1 MATADLERPRYHFTA
16 RCGWLNDPNG
26 LFFRDGEYHLYF
38 QHNPAAPHWGNLH
51 WGHAV
56 SDDLLHWRELPT
68 ALQPHSAKDQC
79 YSGSAWVDLENHAGF
94 QTGDQPAILVYYTS
108 TGRGECLAYSND
120 GGLTFREYENNPIIR
135 HRGRDP
141 RILYHRESGY
151 YILVVYEE
159 FNFAA
164 FYRSSNLKDWE
175 FCSRIHGFFECPE
188 LFELN
193 GRWVLFGANGR
204 YSIGRFDGREFHP
217 ESLPAPLFEGEA
229 YAGQS
234 FSNCD
239 RRIMIF
245 WLRDREGFAG
255 LPYNQQMTLPVELT
269 LHDNTVRVNPAVI
282 PPEAFVVRPEGRNLR
297 LHGWELPPAEELLI
311 VEDVFSLE
319 IFVNSGERYIV
330 HPLHIHRP
338 RILSFGE
345 ILIDRHPNGDRLG
358 GAPVNLAAGLRE
370 LNAEVQ
376 LTGAVGTDPEGDWLL
391 AQLAEKKLSL
401 EHVQRND
408 YPTMIARVGRDAD
421 GDNTFSFTPESA
433 SDHIHPDEK
442 TISSPVDVICFGTLA
457 QRSPESAATLAALK
471 DKHPDAR
478 FFCDLNLRAP
488 FYNEHT
494 IRHCLQL
501 AHWVKLSAGEAAIL
515 AGILNLPTAPEAFCQ
530 ECANRYGVE
539 VLVITRGPDG
549 GDVWTRE
556 EFFHFEATPVPAV
569 TGTVGA
575 GDAFSAGFLYY
586 LACGASPRIAAAA
599 GSARAAMVIAR

>member
-1 MATADLERPRYHFTA
+1 MTTADSERPRYHFTA
-16 RCGWLNDPNG
+16 RSGWLNDPNG
-26 LFFRDGEYHLYF
+26 LFQLDGTYHLYF

-51 WGHAV
+51 WGHAI
-56 SDDLLHWRELPT
+56 SEDLLHWRELPV
-68 ALQPHSAKDQC
+68 ALRPRSDKDLC
-79 YSGSAWVDLENHAGF
+79 YSGSAWVDRENHAGF
-94 QTGDQPAILVYYTS
+94 QTGERPTILVYYTS

-120 GGLTFREYENNPIIR
+120 GGLTFQEYENNPVIR

-151 YILVVYEE
+151 YVLVVYEE

-188 LFELN
+188 LFDLD

-245 WLRDREGFAG
+245 WLRDREGFSG

-269 LHDNTVRVNPAVI
+269 LRDNAVRVTPAVV
-282 PPEAFVVRPEGRNLR
+282 PPEAFVVHPGSRSLK
-297 LHGWELPPAEELLI
+297 LHGWDLPPAEELLI
-311 VEDVFSLE
+311 AEDTFSLE
-319 IFVNSGERYIV
+319 IFVNGGERYIV
-330 HPLHIHRP
+330 HPLHIRRP

-345 ILIDRHPNGDRLG
+345 ILIDRHPDGDRLG
-358 GAPVNLAAGLRE
+358 GAPVNLGAGLRA
-370 LNAEVQ
+370 LGAEVRLQ
-376 LTGAVGTDPEGDWLL
+376 GAVGTDPDGDWVLT
-391 AQLAEKKLSL
+391 QLAAKGLSPDSIQ
-401 EHVQRND
+401 HNSH
-408 YPTMIARVGRDAD
+408 PTMVARVGRSAD
-421 GDNTFSFTPESA
+421 GENTFQFTSESA
-433 SDHIHPDEK
+433 SDHIRPDG
-442 TISSPVDVICFGTLA
+442 TDAAFPADVVCFGTLA
-457 QRSPESAATLAALK
+457 RRSPESAATLATLK
-471 DKHPDAR
+471 KTHAGAR

-488 FYNEHT
+488 FYDEAT
-494 IRHCLQL
+494 IRRSLEL
-501 AHWVKLSAGEAAIL
+501 ADWLKLSAGEAAIL
-515 AGILNLPTAPEAFCQ
+515 SAMLNLPAAPEAFCR
-530 ECANRYGVE
+530 ECAARYGLE
-539 VLVITRGPDG
+539 AIVITRGADG
-549 GDVWTRE
+549 GDVWTQE
-556 EFFHFEATPVPAV
+556 EFFHYDAAPAAKV
-569 TGTVGA
+569 AHTVGA

-599 GSARAAMVIAR
+599 GSARAAAAISG